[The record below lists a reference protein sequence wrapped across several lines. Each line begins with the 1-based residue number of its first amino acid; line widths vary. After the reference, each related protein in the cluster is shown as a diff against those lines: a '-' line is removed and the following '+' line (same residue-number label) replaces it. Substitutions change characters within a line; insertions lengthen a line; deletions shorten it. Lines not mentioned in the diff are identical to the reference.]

1 MRLLLF
7 SFLFMVMTGI
17 AKAQPEA
24 EVYQFVEQAP
34 YFKGCEQFADQ
45 SPEKKQC
52 SAAAVGTFIAENLV
66 YPPLAIE
73 KNIQGIVYVRFT
85 INADGTIAD
94 LIIVRDIGYGCGDAA
109 LEVVRK
115 MPPWQPGYQQGQP
128 VRVAYTLPIRFSLEG
143 RNTENAAGYSLS
155 WGNLVK
161 ETVSKK
167 TIHKNLSEKIIA
179 RDDLG
184 NIMSINDL
192 GFSRERDEAYEEIHS
207 NGTIT
212 PRMVHLVQKLR
223 KGDTFIL
230 TATVQKDGQ
239 FYYIN
244 KTYRIE

>member
-1 MRLLLF
+1 MRLLLLAAF
-7 SFLFMVMTGI
+7 FFLMTGPTN
-17 AKAQPEA
+17 AQPDG
-24 EVYQFVEQAP
+24 EVYQFVEQEP
-34 YFKGCEQFADQ
+34 YFKGCEQYTDQ
-45 SPEKKQC
+45 TLEKKQC
-52 SAAAVGTFIAENLV
+52 STIATGTFIAENLV

-73 KNIQGIVYVRFT
+73 KNIEGIVYVRFT
-85 INADGTIAD
+85 INTDGTTAD
-94 LIIVRDIGYGCGDAA
+94 LVIVRDIGYGCGDAA

-143 RNTENAAGYSLS
+143 RNTENAEGYSLS

-161 ETVSKK
+161 EIVSKK
-167 TIHKNLSEKIIA
+167 AIHKNLSEKIIA

-184 NIMSINDL
+184 NIMSISDL
-192 GFSRERDEAYEEIHS
+192 SFSRERDEAFEEIHS

-244 KTYRIE
+244 KPYRID